1 MKISIDNYERELLI
15 DTLEYRIYND
25 DSLIRDVGMKED
37 LTYLLEKILDE
48 YL

>member
-25 DSLIRDVGMKED
+25 ERLIRDADEGRSH
-37 LTYLLEKILDE
+37 ILIGE
-48 YL
+48 NRR